1 MKSLFVF
8 PFLCLCVPFPG
19 FVADARSAPEESTRT
34 PVKVSAPEKARIA
47 LFSHLKTQTG
57 SQSDLPGFPAD
68 KLLSW
73 IDGRNASVAPDSKS
87 RYRRLFEHLLIAQL
101 LLESDDL
108 ATRKRGFW
116 VVSESANF
124 AAAKLP
130 DDKWLLSRLY
140 EGWLLPFVSLANA
153 QVWEDPS
160 RQRIIEA
167 AVSAFESS
175 NERPRQI
182 AVLEWLLSLGNKAKE
197 APSKTSDSDVLV
209 LETNTLDWARGT
221 LASVLFTA
229 PGATKAEIKRALALL
244 QSIESPTMS
253 GFEHLKERVQARF
266 DELQNPSATKN
277 EVTR

>member
-1 MKSLFVF
+1 MKLSSAFTV
-8 PFLCLCVPFPG
+8 LCVCAPLSG
-19 FVADARSAPEESTRT
+19 FVVNARSAPRENASA
-34 PVKVSAPEKARIA
+34 PAKISAPEKARIA
-47 LFSHLKTQTG
+47 LFSHLETQTG

-73 IDGRNASVAPDSKS
+73 IDARNADVAPDAKS

-116 VVSESANF
+116 VASESANF

-153 QVWEDPS
+153 PVWEDPS

-167 AVSAFESS
+167 AVSAFAGS
-175 NERPRQI
+175 NERFRQI
-182 AVLEWLLSLGNKAKE
+182 AVLEWLISLGNRGGNKAKE
-197 APSKTSDSDVLV
+197 ASLKTPDSNVLV
-209 LETNTLDWARGT
+209 L
-221 LASVLFTA
+221 
-229 PGATKAEIKRALALL
+229 
-244 QSIESPTMS
+244 
-253 GFEHLKERVQARF
+253 
-266 DELQNPSATKN
+266 
-277 EVTR
+277 